1 MPAHT
6 VPPDMDSF
14 VAIPAEV
21 QRRVAAGE
29 HVALIMLDGLGAELL
44 ARHQHHPFVR
54 RLALTPLRSQFPS
67 TTTAH
72 VTTVHYGIPVQTHG
86 LYEWN
91 ILEPSLG
98 ELICPL
104 MFEVAGGHRLDGL
117 AGRLDPKVLAPGP
130 TIYQT
135 LEPRSLV
142 VQPHY
147 IGGSQYTLMATRGAD
162 RAVFADLVDGVRLLV
177 SALTDR
183 RGYAYGFLYWDRIDA
198 IGHEHGPDSPQ
209 FDAAAR
215 SALDALEL
223 ALGGGSGRPVSPL
236 TVLLCADH
244 GQIAVSPDR
253 VDYLD
258 ELWPQLPA
266 LLSQP
271 RPAGSSRDAF
281 LHVAPGQQQ
290 AVIDGLRDRLDD
302 RATVVPAVELF
313 GEIGPRLRERLG
325 DVAVLPAAGRQA
337 WMRSAAAGE
346 RWFRGHHGGLDD
358 HEAGTYLA
366 ELVE

>member
-1 MPAHT
+1 
-6 VPPDMDSF
+6 MDSF
-14 VAIPAEV
+14 AVIPSEIE
-21 QRRVAAGE
+21 RRVAAGE
-29 HVALIMLDGLGAELL
+29 RVALIMIDGLGAELL
-44 ARHQHHPFVR
+44 ARYDHHPFTR
-54 RLALTPLRSQFPS
+54 RLALTPLRSQFPA

-72 VTTVHYGIPVQTHG
+72 VTTMHYGLPVEHHG

-104 MFEVAGGHRLDGL
+104 MFEVAGGRRANGL
-117 AGRLDPKVLAPGP
+117 TGRLDPRVLAPGP
-130 TIYQT
+130 TLYER
-135 LEPRSLV
+135 LEAPSLV

-147 IGGSQYTLMATRGAD
+147 IGGSQYTLMATRGAE

-177 SALTDR
+177 NALTHR
-183 RGYAYGFLYWDRIDA
+183 RGYGYGFLYWDRVDA
-198 IGHEHGPDSPQ
+198 AGHEHGPDSPQ

-223 ALGGGSGRPVSPL
+223 ALGPGADARLSGL
-236 TVLLCADH
+236 TVLMCADH
-244 GQIAVSPDR
+244 GQLAVSPER

-281 LHVAPGQQQ
+281 LHVAPGQLA
-290 AVIDGLRDRLDD
+290 AVIDGLRERLGD
-302 RATVVPAVELF
+302 RAQVREAAELF
-313 GEIGPRLRERLG
+313 ESIGPRLQARLG

-346 RWFRGHHGGLDD
+346 RWFRGHHGGFEDQ
-358 HEAGTYLA
+358 EALTYLA
-366 ELVE
+366 ELVG

>member
-1 MPAHT
+1 
-6 VPPDMDSF
+6 MDSF
-14 VAIPAEV
+14 ATIPAEIE
-21 QRRVAAGE
+21 RRVARGE
-29 HVALIMLDGLGAELL
+29 RVALIMIDGLGAELL
-44 ARHQHHPFVR
+44 SRYQRHPFTD
-54 RLALTPLRSQFPS
+54 RLALTPLRSQFPA

-72 VTTVHYGIPVQTHG
+72 VTTIHYGLPVEQHG

-104 MFEVAGGHRLDGL
+104 MFEVAGGQRQDGL
-117 AGRLDPKVLAPGP
+117 AGRLDPRVLAPGP
-130 TIYQT
+130 TLYEM

-147 IGGSQYTLMATRGAD
+147 IGGSQYTLMATRGAE
-162 RAVFADLVDGVRLLV
+162 RAVFADLADGVRLLIN
-177 SALTDR
+177 ALTDR
-183 RGYAYGFLYWDRIDA
+183 RGYGYGFLYWDRVDA
-198 IGHEHGPDSPQ
+198 AGHEHGPDSPQ

-223 ALGGGSGRPVSPL
+223 VLGLERDARVSEL

-244 GQIAVSPDR
+244 GQVTVSPER

-266 LLSQP
+266 LLSQQ

-281 LHVAPGQQQ
+281 LHVAPGQLE
-290 AVIDGLRDRLDD
+290 AVIDGLRERLDG
-302 RATVVPAVELF
+302 RAQVRSAAELF
-313 GEIGPRLRERLG
+313 GSIGPRLAARLG
-325 DVAVLPAAGRQA
+325 DVAVLPAPGRQA

-346 RWFRGHHGGLDD
+346 RWFRGHHGGFEDQ
-358 HEAGTYLA
+358 EALTYLA
-366 ELVE
+366 ELVN

>member
-1 MPAHT
+1 MT
-6 VPPDMDSF
+6 SDSF
-14 VAIPAEV
+14 ATIPAEIE
-21 QRRVAAGE
+21 RRVAEGE
-29 HVALIMLDGLGAELL
+29 HVALIMIDGLGAELL
-44 ARHQHHPFVR
+44 ARYEHHRFVR
-54 RLALTPLRSQFPS
+54 RLALTALRSQFPA

-72 VTTVHYGIPVQTHG
+72 VTTVHYGLPVEQHG

-104 MFEVAGGHRLDGL
+104 MFEVAGGRRQDGL
-117 AGRLDPKVLAPGP
+117 AGRLDPRALAPGP
-130 TIYQT
+130 TLYET

-162 RAVFADLVDGVRLLV
+162 RAVFADLADGVRLLV
-177 SALTDR
+177 NALTDR
-183 RGYAYGFLYWDRIDA
+183 RGYGYGFLYWDRVDA
-198 IGHEHGPDSPQ
+198 AGHEHGPDSPQ

-215 SALDALEL
+215 CALDALEL
-223 ALGGGSGRPVSPL
+223 VLGSGRDARVSAV

-244 GQIAVSPDR
+244 GQVEVSPDR

-266 LLSQP
+266 LLSHP

-281 LHVAPGQQQ
+281 LHVVPGQRE
-290 AVIDGLRDRLDD
+290 AVIDGLHERLGD
-302 RATVVPAVELF
+302 RAEVRPATELF
-313 GEIGPRLRERLG
+313 GSIGPRLRDRLG

-337 WMRSAAAGE
+337 WLRSAAAGE
-346 RWFRGHHGGLDD
+346 RWFRGHHGGFEDQEVL
-358 HEAGTYLA
+358 TYLA
-366 ELVE
+366 ELVG

>member
-1 MPAHT
+1 
-6 VPPDMDSF
+6 MDSF
-14 VAIPAEV
+14 AAIPAEIE
-21 QRRVAAGE
+21 RRVAAGE
-29 HVALIMLDGLGAELL
+29 RVALIMIDGLGAELL
-44 ARHQHHPFVR
+44 ARYEHHPFSR
-54 RLALTPLRSQFPS
+54 RLALTALRSQFPA

-72 VTTVHYGIPVQTHG
+72 VTTIHYGLPVEQHG

-104 MFEVAGGHRLDGL
+104 MFEVAGGHRQDGL
-117 AGRLDPKVLAPGP
+117 TGRLDPRVLAPGP
-130 TIYQT
+130 TLYER

-147 IGGSQYTLMATRGAD
+147 IGGSQYTLMATRGAE

-177 SALTDR
+177 NALTGR
-183 RGYAYGFLYWDRIDA
+183 RGYGYGFLYWDRVDA
-198 IGHEHGPDSPQ
+198 AGHEHGPDSPQ

-223 ALGGGSGRPVSPL
+223 ALGAAGGARVSEL
-236 TVLLCADH
+236 TVLVCADH
-244 GQIAVSPDR
+244 GQVTVSPER

-266 LLSQP
+266 LLSQR

-281 LHVAPGQQQ
+281 LHVAPGQLE
-290 AVIDGLRDRLDD
+290 AVIDGLRERLGE
-302 RATVVPAVELF
+302 RAEVRPAADLF
-313 GEIGPRLRERLG
+313 GSIGPRLAARLA
-325 DVAVLPAAGRQA
+325 DVAVLPATGRQV

-346 RWFRGHHGGLDD
+346 RWFRGHHGGFEDQ
-358 HEAGTYLA
+358 EALTYLA
-366 ELVE
+366 ELVG

>member
-1 MPAHT
+1 
-6 VPPDMDSF
+6 MDSF
-14 VAIPAEV
+14 ACIPTEIE
-21 QRRVAAGE
+21 RRVSAGE
-29 HVALIMLDGLGAELL
+29 RVALIMLDGLGAELL
-44 ARHQHHPFVR
+44 ARYEHHPFVR
-54 RLALTPLRSQFPS
+54 RLALTPLRSQFPA

-72 VTTVHYGIPVQTHG
+72 VTTIHYGLSVGEHG

-104 MFEVAGGHRLDGL
+104 MFEVAGGHRQDGL
-117 AGRLDPKVLAPGP
+117 AGRLDPRVLAPGP
-130 TIYQT
+130 TLYEQ

-147 IGGSQYTLMATRGAD
+147 IGGSQYTLMATRGAE
-162 RAVFADLVDGVRLLV
+162 RAVFADLIDGVRLLV
-177 SALTDR
+177 NALTDR
-183 RGYAYGFLYWDRIDA
+183 RGYGYGFLYWDRIDA
-198 IGHEHGPDSPQ
+198 AGHEHGPDSPQ

-223 ALGGGSGRPVSPL
+223 ALGSGGDGLVSKL

-244 GQIAVSPDR
+244 GQVAVSPER

-258 ELWPQLPA
+258 VLWPQLPG
-266 LLSQP
+266 LLSHP

-281 LHVAPGQQQ
+281 LHVAPGQLQ
-290 AVIDGLRDRLDD
+290 AVIDGLRERLGDHA
-302 RATVVPAVELF
+302 RVQPAAELF
-313 GEIGPRLRERLG
+313 ESIGLRLRERLG
-325 DVAVLPAAGRQA
+325 DVVVLPAAGRQA

-346 RWFRGHHGGLDD
+346 RWFRGHHGGFEDQ
-358 HEAGTYLA
+358 EALTYLA
-366 ELVE
+366 ELVD

>member
-1 MPAHT
+1 
-6 VPPDMDSF
+6 MDSF
-14 VAIPAEV
+14 ATIPAEIE
-21 QRRVAAGE
+21 RRVAAGDR
-29 HVALIMLDGLGAELL
+29 VALIMIDGLGSELL
-44 ARHQHHPFVR
+44 SRYDHHPFAR
-54 RLALTPLRSQFPS
+54 RLARTALRSQFPA

-72 VTTVHYGIPVQTHG
+72 VTTVHYGLPVEHHG

-98 ELICPL
+98 EMICPL
-104 MFEVAGGHRLDGL
+104 MFEVAGGHRQDGL
-117 AGRLDPKVLAPGP
+117 TGRLDPAVLAPGP
-130 TIYQT
+130 TLYER

-147 IGGSQYTLMATRGAD
+147 IGGSQYTLMATRGAE
-162 RAVFADLVDGVRLLV
+162 RAVFAELTDGVRLLID
-177 SALTDR
+177 ALTDR
-183 RGYAYGFLYWDRIDA
+183 RGYGYGFLYWDRVDA
-198 IGHEHGPDSPQ
+198 AGHEHGPDSPQ

-223 ALGGGSGRPVSPL
+223 ALGSDANPRVSEL
-236 TVLLCADH
+236 TVLVCADH
-244 GQIAVSPDR
+244 GQVAVSPNR

-281 LHVAPGQQQ
+281 LHVLPGQQE
-290 AVIDGLRDRLDD
+290 AVIDGLRERLGD
-302 RATVVPAVELF
+302 RAQVRPAAQLF
-313 GEIGPRLRERLG
+313 GSIGPRLAARLG

-346 RWFRGHHGGLDD
+346 RWFRGHHGGFEDQ
-358 HEAGTYLA
+358 EALTYLA
-366 ELVE
+366 ELVG

>member
-1 MPAHT
+1 
-6 VPPDMDSF
+6 MDSF
-14 VAIPAEV
+14 ATIPAEIE
-21 QRRVAAGE
+21 RRVARGE
-29 HVALIMLDGLGAELL
+29 RVALIMIDGLGAELL
-44 ARHQHHPFVR
+44 SRYQQHPFTD
-54 RLALTPLRSQFPS
+54 RLALTPLRSQFPA

-72 VTTVHYGIPVQTHG
+72 VTTIHYGLPVEQHG

-104 MFEVAGGHRLDGL
+104 MFEVAGGQRQDGL
-117 AGRLDPKVLAPGP
+117 TGRLDPRVLVPGP
-130 TIYQT
+130 TLYET

-147 IGGSQYTLMATRGAD
+147 IGGSQYTLMATHGAE
-162 RAVFADLVDGVRLLV
+162 RAVFADLADGLRLLI

-183 RGYAYGFLYWDRIDA
+183 RGYGYGFLYWDRVDA
-198 IGHEHGPDSPQ
+198 AGHEHGPDSPQ

-223 ALGGGSGRPVSPL
+223 VLGSDRDARVSEL
-236 TVLLCADH
+236 TVLVCADH
-244 GQIAVSPDR
+244 GQVTVSPER

-258 ELWPQLPA
+258 ELWPELPA

-281 LHVAPGQQQ
+281 LHVAPGQLE
-290 AVIDGLRDRLDD
+290 AVIDGLRERLDG
-302 RATVVPAVELF
+302 RAQVRPAAELF
-313 GEIGPRLRERLG
+313 GSIGPRLAARLG
-325 DVAVLPAAGRQA
+325 DVAVLPAPGRQA

-346 RWFRGHHGGLDD
+346 RWFRGHHGGFEDQ
-358 HEAGTYLA
+358 EALTYLA
-366 ELVE
+366 ELVN

>member
-1 MPAHT
+1 
-6 VPPDMDSF
+6 MDSF
-14 VAIPAEV
+14 AAIPAEIK
-21 QRRVAAGE
+21 RRVAAGE

-44 ARHQHHPFVR
+44 ARHAQHPFVR
-54 RLALTPLRSQFPS
+54 RLAMTPLRSQFPS

-72 VTTVHYGIPVQTHG
+72 VTTVHYGLPVQTHG

-104 MFEVAGGHRLDGL
+104 LFDVAGGRRLDGL
-117 AGRLDPKVLAPGP
+117 VGRLDPDVIAPGP
-130 TIYQT
+130 TLYQT

-147 IGGSQYTLMATRGAD
+147 LGGSQYTRMATRGAD
-162 RAVFADLVDGVRLLV
+162 RAVFADLTDGVRLLV
-177 SALTDR
+177 NALTDR

-198 IGHEHGPDSPQ
+198 TGHEHGPDSPQ
-209 FDAAAR
+209 FAAAAR
-215 SALDALEL
+215 AALDSLEL
-223 ALGGGSGRPVSPL
+223 ALGGGERRTRPV

-244 GQIAVSPDR
+244 GQIAVSPER

-258 ELWPQLPA
+258 ELWPQLPG

-271 RPAGSSRDAF
+271 RPAGSSRDVF
-281 LHVAPGQQQ
+281 LHVVPGQRQ
-290 AVIDGLRDRLDD
+290 AVIDGLSERLGD
-302 RATVVPAVELF
+302 RARVLPATDLF

-346 RWFRGHHGGLDD
+346 RWFRGHHGGLDQ
-358 HEAGTYLA
+358 HEAATYLA
-366 ELVE
+366 ELVG